1 MAVKTFKPTTPSR
14 RNMTVTDYQC
24 LSKVAPEKSLLE
36 NLSKNSGRN
45 SYGRITV
52 RHRGGG
58 NKRKYRIIDFK
69 RDKMNIPAEVLTLEY
84 DPNRGAFIALVR
96 YEDGEKR
103 YIIAPHDLK
112 VGDTVISSAEA
123 DIKPGNALPIT
134 NIPVGTIIHNIELN
148 PGRGAQ
154 FVRGAGNA
162 AQLMAKEDG
171 MALVR
176 LPSGELRKFRL
187 NCMAT
192 IGQVSNLDHEN
203 IQIGKAGRKR
213 HMGIRPTVRGSVMN
227 PCDHPHGG
235 GEGKSPI
242 GRPGPVT
249 PWGKP
254 TLGYK
259 TRKKKNLSDKF
270 IVKRRGAK

>member
-1 MAVKTFKPTTPSR
+1 MIRFIRGEYLYYESGAIIVETPSGIGFR
-14 RNMTVTDYQC
+14 INVSDT
-24 LSKVAPEKSLLE
+24 SSLLTARE
-36 NLSKNSGRN
+36 
-45 SYGRITV
+45 
-52 RHRGGG
+52 
-58 NKRKYRIIDFK
+58 
-69 RDKMNIPAEVLTLEY
+69 
-84 DPNRGAFIALVR
+84 
-96 YEDGEKR
+96 
-103 YIIAPHDLK
+103 
-112 VGDTVISSAEA
+112 GDEIGVYTYMQV
-123 DIKPGNALPIT
+123 
-134 NIPVGTIIHNIELN
+134 
-148 PGRGAQ
+148 
-154 FVRGAGNA
+154 
-162 AQLMAKEDG
+162 KEDG

-259 TRKKKNLSDKF
+259 TRNKKARTDSM
-270 IVKRRGAK
+270 IVKRRNDK